1 MKCNAQVIEYLNKAL
16 KHELTAVSQYWLH
29 YRMLDDWG
37 FAKLARKSK
46 EEALEEMQHA
56 DSLIDRILFLEGF
69 PNMQNLDALM
79 IGQNLEEVLNSDLKA
94 EYSAR
99 ALYQE
104 ARGVCNEHND
114 YASMNLFESLIRD
127 EEGHIDWLETQIDLL
142 NKIGVENYG
151 QLQAEPAAE

>member
-1 MKCNAQVIEYLNKAL
+1 MKGNEQVLEYLNKAL
-16 KHELTAVSQYWLH
+16 KHELTAVNQYWLH

-37 FAKLARKSK
+37 FTRLARKSK

-56 DSLIDRILFLEGF
+56 DSLIERILFLEGF
-69 PNMQNLDALM
+69 PNLQNLDALM
-79 IGQNLEEVLNSDLKA
+79 IGQNLEEVLSSDLKA

-104 ARGVCNEHND
+104 ARGVCNQHDD

-127 EEGHIDWLETQIDLL
+127 EEDHIDWLETQIDLL
-142 NKIGVENYG
+142 NKIGIENYG
-151 QLQAEPAAE
+151 QLQADAATE